1 MQVEEKDEWVESTI
15 AFYRVLRD
23 GEICVFV
30 AGQPGVYTGKRHAS
44 AVVRT
49 QKICMSNLYYC
60 AGGIRRQ
67 FFSVVLEKIALS
79 DYLKIFEGPLTG
91 HRQIFQVSNLSS
103 GLLRVVGVMITQS
116 YVVDGEGFPYL
127 SSVVTINLV
136 DMSTK
141 LSH

>member
-1 MQVEEKDEWVESTI
+1 
-15 AFYRVLRD
+15 
-23 GEICVFV
+23 
-30 AGQPGVYTGKRHAS
+30 
-44 AVVRT
+44 
-49 QKICMSNLYYC
+49 MSNLYYC
-60 AGGIRRQ
+60 AGGICRQ

-79 DYLKIFEGPLTG
+79 DSLKIFEGPLTG

-116 YVVDGEGFPYL
+116 YVVDGQGFPYL